1 MGFLLIGLACGSTN
15 GIRASLIYLLIY
27 AIMNLG
33 LFIIFLNT
41 YEKSSNRNISY
52 LTDFA
57 YFSKN
62 N

>member
-1 MGFLLIGLACGSTN
+1 MGFLLIGLATGTFE
-15 GIRASLIYLLIY
+15 GIRATLIYLLIY
-27 AIMNLG
+27 VIMNLG

-41 YEKSSNRNISY
+41 YDKDTNKNITY
-52 LTDFA
+52 MTDFA